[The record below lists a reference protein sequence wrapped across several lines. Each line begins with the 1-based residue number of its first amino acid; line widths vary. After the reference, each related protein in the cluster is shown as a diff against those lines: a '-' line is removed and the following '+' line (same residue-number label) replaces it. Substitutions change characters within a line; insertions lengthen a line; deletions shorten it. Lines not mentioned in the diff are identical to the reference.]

1 MGVSAQA
8 RSVARFAGPAPSR
21 APLDPRSILTSIGEI
36 VYDWDLTS
44 DALVWGANAGEVLG
58 LRDLGGLA
66 SGRALALAVE
76 PGSGRT
82 RHDAIFASTETD
94 LGTGVPYRTR
104 YAVRLGPDKVL
115 RVEDTGRW
123 YADGEGRAMFA
134 HGVLRVERAAP
145 VAEAEEGVS
154 RERADF
160 LDWIKAD
167 VVEAGRTRRPLSL
180 LVLAVE
186 DLGRINDEL
195 GHATA
200 DAVLA
205 EVCGRVRRVMRRR
218 DRLVRYAGNRIAVA
232 LLSCPAEQV
241 ALAAARVTR
250 AVDAEPVATPRG
262 PVAARI
268 RLGAATAP
276 EHAVEAPGLLR
287 RAEEA
292 LAAARR
298 EGGEPFVLFRPAL
311 PREGARDGAGSDLLD
326 ALNTRRITFALQ
338 PVRDARTGGIAFHE
352 ALLRVRQRD
361 GRLVRAGEV
370 LGAVEQTALMPLV
383 DAYML
388 GLVADHL
395 ARHPDAQ
402 VALNVSPLTLEG
414 PDWLTTLAAHLGA
427 RPGIASR
434 LIVEITETAAVRD
447 PRATGARLD
456 AMKALGVGIAID
468 DFGAG
473 HTSFKHLR
481 SFPVDLVKIDGAF
494 VQNLARSTDDRFFV
508 RALVDLA
515 HHLGIPIVAEWV
527 SDEETAR
534 LLAEWG
540 VDYLQGDHCGVP
552 ALVEGEPAG
561 AHGGTQADQEI
572 SERRRNTV
580 PATGV
585 A

>member
-1 MGVSAQA
+1 MGVSAQP
-8 RSVARFAGPAPSR
+8 RSVARFCGPAPSR
-21 APLDPRSILTSIGEI
+21 APLDPRSILTSIGEV
-36 VYDWDLTS
+36 VYDWDLSS
-44 DALVWGANAGEVLG
+44 DAIVWGANAGEVLG
-58 LRDLGGLA
+58 LRDLGALA
-66 SGRALALAVE
+66 SGKGLALAVE

-82 RHDAIFASTETD
+82 RHDAIFGCAETD
-94 LGTGVPYRTR
+94 RGSGVPYRTR
-104 YAVRLGPDKVL
+104 YALRLAPDKIL

-123 YADGEGRAMFA
+123 YADADGRALFA
-134 HGVLRVERAAP
+134 HGVLRVDRSAAVP
-145 VAEAEEGVS
+145 EPEDGVS

-160 LDWIKAD
+160 LDWIRAD

-180 LVLAVE
+180 LVVAVE
-186 DLGRINDEL
+186 DLGGINDAF
-195 GHATA
+195 GHSAA
-200 DAVLA
+200 EAVLA
-205 EVCGRVRRVMRRR
+205 EVAGRARRVMRRR

-232 LLSCPAEQV
+232 LLSCPADQ
-241 ALAAARVTR
+241 ASLAAARLAR
-250 AVDAEPVATPRG
+250 AVEAEPVATPRG
-262 PVAARI
+262 PAPVRI
-268 RLGAATAP
+268 RCGAATAP
-276 EHAVEAPGLLR
+276 DHAIEAPGLLR

-298 EGGEPFVLFRPAL
+298 PGAEPFVLYRSTLPPGGDPARG
-311 PREGARDGAGSDLLD
+311 PAAVDLLD
-326 ALNTRRITFALQ
+326 ALNSRRITFALQ
-338 PVRDARTGGIAFHE
+338 PIVDARSGKVAFGE
-352 ALLRVRQRD
+352 ALLRVRQPD
-361 GRLVRAGEV
+361 GRLVRASEI
-370 LGAVEQTALMPLV
+370 LGAVEQTSLMPVV
-383 DAYML
+383 DAHML

-402 VALNVSPLTLEG
+402 VAMNVSPLTIES
-414 PDWLTTLAAHLGA
+414 PDWLGTLAAHLGA

-434 LIVEITETAAVRD
+434 LVLELTETAAVRD

-494 VQNLARSTDDRFFV
+494 VQNLARSTDDRFVV
-508 RALVDLA
+508 RTLVDLA

-534 LLAEWG
+534 MLAEWG

-552 ALVEGEPAG
+552 ALVEGVKAG
-561 AHGGTQADQEI
+561 AA
-572 SERRRNTV
+572 
-580 PATGV
+580 A